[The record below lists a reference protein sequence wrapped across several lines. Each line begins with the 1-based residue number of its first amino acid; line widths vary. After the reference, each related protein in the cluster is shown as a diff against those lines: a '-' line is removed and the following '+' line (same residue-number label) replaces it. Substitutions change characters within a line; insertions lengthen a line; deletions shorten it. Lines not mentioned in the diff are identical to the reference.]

1 MEVKKDNNL
10 KKVSYNFKHDTI
22 NKIEKIQENYKTKE
36 GVDITKT
43 AVIEKAIFELAKA
56 KNV

>member
-1 MEVKKDNNL
+1 MEVKKKNNL
-10 KKVSYNFKHDTI
+10 KKVSYNFRNETI
-22 NKIEKIQENYKTKE
+22 NKIDKIQEIYKVKE

-43 AVIEKAIFELAKA
+43 AIIEKAIFELAKS